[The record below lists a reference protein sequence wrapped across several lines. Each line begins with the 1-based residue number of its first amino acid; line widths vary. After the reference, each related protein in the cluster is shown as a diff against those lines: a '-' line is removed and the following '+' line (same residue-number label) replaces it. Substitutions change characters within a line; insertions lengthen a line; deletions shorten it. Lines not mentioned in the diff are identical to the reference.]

1 MDGNSGALHTMSR
14 AEKRRASSLLAH
26 VLSSMCW
33 HLAMIF
39 YCLQSLEM
47 ATSLKPWIED
57 LQTRTCWFIVGRSRT
72 CYPRVSQT
80 REYTHRHI
88 IIHTYLH
95 VQHLYIYM

>member
-1 MDGNSGALHTMSR
+1 VDGNSGALHTMSR

-47 ATSLKPWIED
+47 ATSLKPWIEG
-57 LQTRTCWFIVGRSRT
+57 LQTRTCWFIIKPVAV
-72 CYPRVSQT
+72 PVT
-80 REYTHRHI
+80 RWYHKPLSIPTD
-88 IIHTYLH
+88 T
-95 VQHLYIYM
+95 